1 MGAGIEFSG
10 KALRTGVSLDRTPI
24 RTLSPHSPLTVP
36 GAVRAEQSARGKIFD
51 LRENRFHMAKR
62 SPQTQAK
69 RQREFDK
76 ARKRQEK
83 LEKRVLRKAQKSQ
96 EASDAADTAEE
107 DSANPSSDPSES
119 APSSG

>member
-1 MGAGIEFSG
+1 
-10 KALRTGVSLDRTPI
+10 
-24 RTLSPHSPLTVP
+24 
-36 GAVRAEQSARGKIFD
+36 
-51 LRENRFHMAKR
+51 MAKR

-83 LEKRVLRKAQKSQ
+83 LERRVLRKAQKTQ
-96 EASDAADTAEE
+96 D
-107 DSANPSSDPSES
+107 SSDPVDVAEKVSEEPRSESSGS